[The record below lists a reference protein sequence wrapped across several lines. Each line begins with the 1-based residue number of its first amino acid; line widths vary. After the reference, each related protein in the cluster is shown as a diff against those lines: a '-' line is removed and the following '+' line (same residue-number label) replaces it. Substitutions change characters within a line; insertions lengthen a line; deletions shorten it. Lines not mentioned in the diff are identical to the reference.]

1 MTADN
6 GYFLYYD
13 KSVLSEEDV
22 QTLDGILA
30 AANAAGKQVQMD
42 ISNGWYL
49 ASFFLGN
56 GCTLG
61 LDEDGRQVCDFN
73 SPAGLAAAEAVRA
86 FCNDPAFTP
95 GDDSFLMGAI
105 GDSVC
110 AGVSGTWCAEA
121 ISEKLGENYGAC
133 KLPTFTVDGEQ
144 VQMGSFLGCKILGVN
159 TQTAHPVEAMM
170 LAEYLTSEEAQVRRF
185 EVRGY
190 GPSNIAAASSEAVA
204 ADPALS
210 ALAAQSAYA
219 ISQQVLAGFLDA
231 RGGAGRGI

>member
-1 MTADN
+1 M
-6 GYFLYYD
+6 
-13 KSVLSEEDV
+13 

-56 GCTLG
+56 GLHAG
-61 LDEDGRQVCDFN
+61 AGRRRQAGVCDFN

-110 AGVSGTWCAEA
+110 AGGQRQSWCAEA
-121 ISEKLGENYGAC
+121 ISEKLGRELRRLQA
-133 KLPTFTVDGEQ
+133 
-144 VQMGSFLGCKILGVN
+144 
-159 TQTAHPVEAMM
+159 AH
-170 LAEYLTSEEAQVRRF
+170 LHR
-185 EVRGY
+185 
-190 GPSNIAAASSEAVA
+190 
-204 ADPALS
+204 
-210 ALAAQSAYA
+210 
-219 ISQQVLAGFLDA
+219 
-231 RGGAGRGI
+231 GRGNRCRWVPSSAARSSA